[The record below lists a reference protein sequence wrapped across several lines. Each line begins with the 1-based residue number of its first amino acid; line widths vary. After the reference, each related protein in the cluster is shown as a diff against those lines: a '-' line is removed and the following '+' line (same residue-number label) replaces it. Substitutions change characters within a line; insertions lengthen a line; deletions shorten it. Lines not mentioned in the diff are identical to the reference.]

1 MHSGDDNNAQSAS
14 SKKKRKTPSSLR
26 RSSSNAQVK
35 RRVSAA
41 VDDDDDGEAAQ
52 RRDEARARVRERLT
66 EVLLPAISEAVVAA
80 MNAMLAGAMVGGAV
94 SDSDVRQVA
103 AAVEACLFEQCGKVA
118 DSNYVG
124 KARSLLFN
132 LKTTENAPLRVS
144 LVRGQITPLQ
154 LCNMSAKVRNFIL
167 HVHSQP
173 IVLAHRS
180 LPRHRTW
187 LPLALRNRSRNSSS
201 NQCRST

>member
-1 MHSGDDNNAQSAS
+1 VRSGDDAQPAS

-35 RRVSAA
+35 RRVGAA
-41 VDDDDDGEAAQ
+41 AAADDDDNDDGEAAQ

-66 EVLLPAISEAVVAA
+66 EVLLPAISEAVVAT

-103 AAVEACLFEQCGKVA
+103 AAIEACLFEQCGKVA

-132 LKTTENAPLRVS
+132 LKTTENEPLRVS

-154 LCNMSAKVRNFIL
+154 LCNMSAKVRNIFL
-167 HVHSQP
+167 DNHF
-173 IVLAHRS
+173 VLFS
-180 LPRHRTW
+180 LTV
-187 LPLALRNRSRNSSS
+187 RSR
-201 NQCRST
+201 